1 MRNQPIWKNLE
12 AGLQP
17 LFPAYALLTKEVPVM
32 PSEEALAAGGIS
44 ADQYRAIIANHRKD

>member
-1 MRNQPIWKNLE
+1 MSNQPIWKNLE

-17 LFPAYALLTKEVPVM
+17 LFPTYALLTKEVPVM

-44 ADQYRAIIANHRKD
+44 AEQYRAIIADHRKD